1 MNLNP
6 QVSVKNEADVLPVD
20 AMVQERFEEALA
32 KHNADKKCETKAVL
46 KRKTLNDHVIECTTC
61 RYHEGVKVKK
71 TNFWQFFGVHCVGV
85 DHYNALGL
93 PKPPRKA
100 KGTTTTEELRA
111 MARADPS
118 LVYAEDKLKCGLCDF
133 TFKPISTRRL
143 ECNIQMHKN
152 GKACKTESQK
162 RKRKTAM
169 KPGKVEIDEEGG
181 VKKPKPTHTQQ
192 TNLKFNKTTFS
203 DFQTA
208 VAKPL
213 YERKVAATS
222 STQLNTTTTT
232 STSTATS
239 SSTHSSRSSTSS
251 SSSTPGTK
259 KSISSN
265 QSITHTTSSSST
277 SSTSGL
283 PQAPSLN

>member
-1 MNLNP
+1 
-6 QVSVKNEADVLPVD
+6 
-20 AMVQERFEEALA
+20 
-32 KHNADKKCETKAVL
+32 
-46 KRKTLNDHVIECTTC
+46 
-61 RYHEGVKVKK
+61 
-71 TNFWQFFGVHCVGV
+71 
-85 DHYNALGL
+85 
-93 PKPPRKA
+93 
-100 KGTTTTEELRA
+100 

-222 STQLNTTTTT
+222 STQYERKVAATSSTQLNTTTTT

-277 SSTSGL
+277 SSTSGQ